1 MAEIWKDITGFGGRY
16 QVSNYGRVKAL
27 SFMQRYLLRNGAEAF
42 RKTKERIV
50 ATRAINS
57 GYLIVHLHKDN
68 KRTAARGARKAHR
81 TVRAT
86 FIRSAAR

>member
-1 MAEIWKDITGFGGRY
+1 MAEITGRY

-42 RKTKERIV
+42 RKTKARIV

-68 KRTAARGARKAHR
+68 TAARGARKAHR

>member
-1 MAEIWKDITGFGGRY
+1 MAEITGFGGRY

-57 GYLIVHLHKDN
+57 GYLIVHN

>member
-1 MAEIWKDITGFGGRY
+1 MAEIWKDITGFEGRY
-16 QVSNYGRVKAL
+16 QVSSYGRVKAL

-42 RKTKERIV
+42 RKTRERIV
-50 ATRAINS
+50 ATQAINS

-68 KRTAARGARKAHR
+68 KRTARGARKAHR

-86 FIRSAAR
+86 FIRSRA